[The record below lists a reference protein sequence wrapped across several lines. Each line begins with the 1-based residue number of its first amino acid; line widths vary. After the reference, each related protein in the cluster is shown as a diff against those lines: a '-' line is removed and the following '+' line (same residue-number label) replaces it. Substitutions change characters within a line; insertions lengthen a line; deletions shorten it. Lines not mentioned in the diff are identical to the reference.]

1 MLLKHLFLLC
11 PTWPQRRDLFWTTA
25 SSAGKKNPGNQLC
38 IFKYSIKIQYICG
51 TSM

>member
-25 SSAGKKNPGNQLC
+25 SSAGKKKSRKSVMH
-38 IFKYSIKIQYICG
+38 F
-51 TSM
+51 